1 MIGILNIAQ
10 QAYSRYSHPPRAI
23 PASLFMRNEEFGLA
37 TKDGDGNYIYTN
49 IPFDLLIDESHELD
63 FDITDHAVENG
74 STISDHVQQRLRTV
88 KITGMFTNHP
98 LNASAGFVA
107 AAMKQ
112 KAEIEIERE
121 KKRALNDAKNEI
133 SEIAMAIAGKVVGRE
148 LTAEDHAKMVDSF
161 IDELGGEV

>member
-74 STISDHVQQRLRTV
+74 STISDANSLASHGAKTAWKSTTPPPSRTRRFP
-88 KITGMFTNHP
+88 G
-98 LNASAGFVA
+98 
-107 AAMKQ
+107 
-112 KAEIEIERE
+112 
-121 KKRALNDAKNEI
+121 
-133 SEIAMAIAGKVVGRE
+133 GRC
-148 LTAEDHAKMVDSF
+148 
-161 IDELGGEV
+161 